1 LAAFGRP
8 VARRASSASTGKV
21 SSGSFWGATK
31 APGGDAGQVVFS
43 GVLVAFDLEE
53 RRAVVIEPVRRE
65 WML

>member
-21 SSGSFWGATK
+21 SSGSFWGAT
-31 APGGDAGQVVFS
+31 GGDAGQVVFS